1 MGWFRIH
8 RASSLSLNS
17 SRYRSALH
25 HNTVYWYLR
34 LLVSSHKGFLHQI
47 CITIGNIGRSIVK
60 GTEMGQNFINEKCGT
75 NNCDAEGKL
84 TSKVSKHRGNGYV
97 TICVK
102 LVSAAS
108 LCFRN
113 NVIVEAGVVEDLVN
127 LIKDKLFMNLCQDAN
142 ALG

>member
-1 MGWFRIH
+1 MADCTLPELMGVLRIQVLVKFR
-8 RASSLSLNS
+8 SMCSLK
-17 SRYRSALH
+17 RYRSALH
-25 HNTVYWYLR
+25 HNTGN
-34 LLVSSHKGFLHQI
+34 KFIQI